1 MEKVDSQNGG
11 GDFNVEEPCMAKNN

>member
-11 GDFNVEEPCMAKNN
+11 GDFNVEEPYMAKNN